1 MNPFFCAEASSEAGE
16 DLIGSA
22 PPCQTYILIECPLPW
37 ASNAFESKLIPQNL
51 RDRIESVNQSR
62 LPIRFLLVAR
72 SQNPDRSQVLR
83 PQILIYEQQPGSFC
97 QGYRCWEGTVDHLD
111 QVVPLIQRYLAGQ
124 LILSASSNQD
134 RRDLL
139 ICVHGSHD
147 KCCAKY
153 GLPFYREAIATVA
166 QLGHSNILRHSNIR
180 LWQTSHF
187 GGHRFAPTLIDLPE
201 GRYYGRL
208 NQSALR
214 SILTRSG
221 DLQSLGSVYRGW
233 SILPQ
238 WLQPLER
245 ELIQYYGWQWFD
257 YKISYRL
264 LKKSANG
271 HEIQAALWVEQ
282 PDEWVYHYEVE
293 MIRDLEKKICL
304 KSSCDSHQ
312 SSEQFIYKV
321 KSLQCQ
327 QRSLAIV
334 GRSPKI
340 SQLAD
345 QVHPISAPS
354 P

>member
-37 ASNAFESKLIPQNL
+37 TPNAFESKLIPQNL
-51 RDRIESVNQSR
+51 RDRIESVRQSR

-72 SQNPDRSQVLR
+72 SENSACPPVLR
-83 PQILIYEQQPGSFC
+83 PQILIYEQQLGNFC
-97 QGYRCWEGTVDHLD
+97 QGYRCREHTVDHLD
-111 QVVPLIQRYLAGQ
+111 QVAPLIQRYLAGQ
-124 LILSASSNQD
+124 LTLSASLNRD

-139 ICVHGSHD
+139 VCVHGSHD

-166 QLGHSNILRHSNIR
+166 QLGYSNVH
-180 LWQTSHF
+180 LWKTSHF

-214 SILTRSG
+214 SILMRSG
-221 DLQSLGSVYRGW
+221 DLQSLNLVYRGW

-238 WLQPLER
+238 WLQPLEN
-245 ELIQYYGWQWFD
+245 ELIQHHGWQWFD
-257 YKISYRL
+257 YKISHRL

-271 HEIQAALWVEQ
+271 EIQAELWVEQ
-282 PDEWVYHYEVE
+282 PDGLLYHYEVE
-293 MIRDLEKKICL
+293 MIRDLEKTICL
-304 KSSCDSHQ
+304 KSSCDSNQ
-312 SSEQFIYKV
+312 ALEPVIYRV
-321 KSLQCQ
+321 KSLQCRQ
-327 QRSLAIV
+327 SSLAIDNSLSS
-334 GRSPKI
+334 RN
-340 SQLAD
+340 
-345 QVHPISAPS
+345 
-354 P
+354 